1 MKFKKG
7 MKDLLTKS
15 TVLVLNRNWQAIAV
29 KTPLEAFSMIATG
42 AATALDI
49 ETDGNIRPVTW
60 KEWLGL
66 PVREGDNT
74 IGTVNGPV
82 RVPSVLVLARFDK
95 VPKRRPKFC
104 AKAIWERDGGVCQYT
119 GRKLKPNEGNID
131 HIVPISR
138 GGASTWENCVL
149 ADRKINSRKGSKLP
163 EEAGL
168 KLLRR
173 PFVPREL
180 PVTHL
185 IKNHHKV
192 RDWEVFLS
200 GGSGVFEV

>member
-1 MKFKKG
+1 MNEV
-7 MKDLLTKS
+7 LTKT
-15 TVLVLNRNWQAIAV
+15 TVLVLNRHWQAIDS
-29 KTPLEAFSMIATG
+29 KTPIEAFSMMAAG
-42 AATALDI
+42 NATALDI
-49 ETDGNIRPVTW
+49 HEAGDMRPVTW
-60 KEWLGL
+60 DEWLTL
-66 PVREGDNT
+66 AVRPEDNS
-74 IGTVNGPV
+74 IGTVHGRV

-119 GRKLKPNEGNID
+119 GRKLRPHEGNID
-131 HIVPISR
+131 HIIPISR
-138 GGASTWENCVL
+138 GGASSWENCVL
-149 ADRKINSRKGSKLP
+149 ADRRINSRKGNKLP

-173 PFVPREL
+173 PFTPREL

-192 RDWEVFLS
+192 RDWEVFLA

>member
-1 MKFKKG
+1 MNEV
-7 MKDLLTKS
+7 LTKT
-15 TVLVLNRNWQAIAV
+15 TVLVLNRHWQAIDS
-29 KTPLEAFSMIATG
+29 KTPIEAFSMMAAG
-42 AATALDI
+42 NATALDI
-49 ETDGNIRPVTW
+49 HEGGDMRPVTW
-60 KEWLGL
+60 EDWLL
-66 PVREGDNT
+66 LEVRTTDNS

-104 AKAIWERDGGVCQYT
+104 AKAIWERDGGMCQYS
-119 GRKLKPNEGNID
+119 GRKLRPHEGNID

-138 GGASTWENCVL
+138 GGASSWENCVL
-149 ADRKINSRKGSKLP
+149 ADRKINSRKGNKLP

>member
-1 MKFKKG
+1 MNEV
-7 MKDLLTKS
+7 LTKT
-15 TVLVLNRNWQAIAV
+15 TVLVLNKHWQAIDS
-29 KTPLEAFSMIATG
+29 KTPMEAFSMMAAG
-42 AATALDI
+42 NATALDI
-49 ETDGNIRPVTW
+49 HQAGDMRPVTW
-60 KEWLGL
+60 EDWLL
-66 PVREGDNT
+66 LEVREGDNR

-104 AKAIWERDGGVCQYT
+104 AKAIWERDGGMCQYT
-119 GRKLKPNEGNID
+119 GRKLRPHEGNID
-131 HIVPISR
+131 HVVPISR
-138 GGASTWENCVL
+138 GGASSWENCVL
-149 ADRKINSRKGSKLP
+149 ADRKINSRKGNKLP

>member
-1 MKFKKG
+1 MNEV
-7 MKDLLTKS
+7 LTKT
-15 TVLVLNRNWQAIAV
+15 TVLVLNRHWQAIDS
-29 KTPLEAFSMIATG
+29 KTPIEAFSMMAAG
-42 AATALDI
+42 NATALDI
-49 ETDGNIRPVTW
+49 HEAGDMRPVTW
-60 KEWLGL
+60 EDWLQL
-66 PVREGDNT
+66 KVRAGDNS
-74 IGTVNGPV
+74 IGTVSGPV

-104 AKAIWERDGGVCQYT
+104 AKAIWERDGGTCQYT
-119 GRKLKPNEGNID
+119 GRKLRPHEGNID

-138 GGASTWENCVL
+138 GGASSWENCVL
-149 ADRKINSRKGSKLP
+149 ADRRVNSRKGNKLP

>member
-1 MKFKKG
+1 MNE
-7 MKDLLTKS
+7 LLTKT
-15 TVLVLNRNWQAIAV
+15 TVLVLNKHWQAIDS
-29 KTPLEAFSMIATG
+29 KTPIDAFSMMAAG
-42 AATALDI
+42 NATALDI
-49 ETDGNIRPVTW
+49 HDGGDMRPVTW
-60 KEWLGL
+60 EDWLEL
-66 PVREGDNT
+66 EVREGDNR
-74 IGTVNGPV
+74 IGTVHGAV

-200 GGSGVFEV
+200 GGSGVYEV